1 MVLLCQPGSIAGA
14 PAQEAEDI
22 MGLRSEGEMGEMK
35 QLDCSHDVATG

>member
-22 MGLRSEGEMGEMK
+22 MGLRSEGEMK
-35 QLDCSHDVATG
+35 QFDCSRDAAFG